1 MRLPLLVMTLLLA
14 GPAAAEEPA
23 AALPPEVEDAAALVR
38 RMEERLRALDDAA
51 RERDRALQFLEQQ
64 VEAARSAIDGGQ
76 EAEAALREGAA
87 ALSTRLDAVA
97 AERERL
103 NESLTSGAV
112 TIESLSRQVAALNAT
127 LSEERATAAER
138 LAALEADNRSRGA
151 EIERLRGQ
159 LSALDATLS
168 EERKAAAERLAAVQA
183 DADLRGQ
190 ELARLREQIAAL
202 DVALGEARAASEASQ
217 AQLKE
222 LAAARDEASGLAAAR
237 AEEIRVL
244 TQEVA
249 GLRDELARTRALLG
263 DEQAKGAARA
273 DEIAQLNARLKEA
286 LQSRIEELERYRSEF
301 FGRLREALGER
312 PDIRIVG
319 DRFVFQSEVL
329 FASGSAELG
338 PDGQAQLR
346 ALARSLREVAA
357 SIPDDVSWI
366 LRVDGHTDRVPI
378 RGAPFRNNWQLSVER
393 ALAVVEFLE
402 REGIPSSRLAATGFG
417 EWQPLDPTDDEIA
430 YRRNRRI
437 EFKLTER

>member
-1 MRLPLLVMTLLLA
+1 MRLPFLVLTLVLA
-14 GPAAAEEPA
+14 GQAVAQEPA

-38 RMEERLRALDDAA
+38 RMEERLRALDEAA
-51 RERDRALQFLEQQ
+51 RERDQALRFLEQQ

-97 AERERL
+97 AERQRL
-103 NESLTSGAV
+103 NESLTSGSE
-112 TIESLSRQVAALNAT
+112 TIESLSRQVATLNAT
-127 LSEERATAAER
+127 LAEERTAAEQR
-138 LAALEADNRSRGA
+138 LAALEADNQGRGA
-151 EIERLRGQ
+151 EIERLRRQ
-159 LSALDATLS
+159 LDALEVNLS
-168 EERKAAAERLAAVQA
+168 DERKAAAERLAAVQA
-183 DADLRGQ
+183 EADTRGQ
-190 ELARLREQIAAL
+190 ELTRLREQIAAL
-202 DVALGEARAASEASQ
+202 DAALGEARAASEASQ
-217 AQLKE
+217 AQLKV
-222 LAAARDEASGLAAAR
+222 LAVARDEAGGLAAAR
-237 AEEIRVL
+237 AEEIRAL
-244 TQEVA
+244 TEEVA
-249 GLRDELARTRALLG
+249 GLGDELARTRALLG
-263 DEQAKGAARA
+263 EEQAKGEAR
-273 DEIAQLNARLKEA
+273 DTEIATLNARLKEA
-286 LQSRIEELERYRSEF
+286 LESRIEELERYRSEF
-301 FGRLREALGER
+301 FGRLREALGDR

-338 PDGQAQLR
+338 PEGQAQLR

-357 SIPDDVSWI
+357 SIPADVSWI

-417 EWQPLDPTDDEIA
+417 EWQPLDPSDDEIA

>member
-14 GPAAAEEPA
+14 GPAAAAEPA

>member
-1 MRLPLLVMTLLLA
+1 MWLFLLILALLLA
-14 GPAAAEEPA
+14 GPAVAEEPA
-23 AALPPEVEDAAALVR
+23 APLAPEVEDAAALVQ
-38 RMEERLRALDDAA
+38 RMEERLRALDAAA
-51 RERDRALQFLEQQ
+51 RQRDEALLFLEQQ
-64 VEAARSAIDGGQ
+64 VEAARHAIDGGQ

-103 NESLTSGAV
+103 NESLTSGSE

-127 LSEERATAAER
+127 LAAER
-138 LAALEADNRSRGA
+138 AAAAQRVAALETDNRARAA
-151 EIERLRGQ
+151 ELDQLRQ
-159 LSALDATLS
+159 QREALDATLR
-168 EERKAAAERLAAVQA
+168 EQRTAAAERLAAVQSEA
-183 DADLRGQ
+183 AARAE
-190 ELARLREQIAAL
+190 ELNRLREQLAAL
-202 DVALGEARAASEASQ
+202 DAALGEARASGEARQ
-217 AQLKE
+217 AQLKV
-222 LAAARDEASGLAAAR
+222 LALARDEAGELAAAR
-237 AEEIRVL
+237 AEQIRTL
-244 TQEVA
+244 TAEVA
-249 GLRDELARTRALLG
+249 ALRAELARTRALLG
-263 DEQAKGAARA
+263 DEQARGTAR
-273 DEIAQLNARLKEA
+273 DSEIAALNAKLKAA
-286 LQSRIEELERYRSEF
+286 LESRIEELERYRSEF

-346 ALARSLREVAA
+346 ELARSLREVAA
-357 SIPDDVSWI
+357 SIPDDVTWI

-402 REGIPSSRLAATGFG
+402 REGIPSARLAATGFG